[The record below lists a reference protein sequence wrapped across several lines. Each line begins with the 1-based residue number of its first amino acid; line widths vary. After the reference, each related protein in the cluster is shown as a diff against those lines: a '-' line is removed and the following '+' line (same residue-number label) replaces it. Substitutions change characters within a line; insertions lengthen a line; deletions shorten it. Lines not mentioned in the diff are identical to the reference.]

1 MSSVLS
7 VKLERE
13 KMKVLEEI
21 AGEENTDRSAV
32 ARKLLDM
39 GIRQWRIDR
48 AVQLILSNKVS
59 VWKASELAGVSL
71 REMLDILSE
80 RRITWVKITPDEFEL
95 SRLERRAHEIRL
107 QLDASNPLGQ
117 GGIGLAD

>member
-7 VKLERE
+7 VKLEKE

-21 AGEENTDRSAV
+21 ASEEKTDRSAV
-32 ARKLLDM
+32 ARKLLDV
-39 GIRQWRIDR
+39 GIRQWKVDR
-48 AVQLILSNKVS
+48 AVQLILSGKAS

-80 RRITWVKITPDEFEL
+80 RRITWVRITPDEFE
-95 SRLERRAHEIRL
+95 REVEQMRKANI
-107 QLDASNPLGQ
+107 
-117 GGIGLAD
+117 